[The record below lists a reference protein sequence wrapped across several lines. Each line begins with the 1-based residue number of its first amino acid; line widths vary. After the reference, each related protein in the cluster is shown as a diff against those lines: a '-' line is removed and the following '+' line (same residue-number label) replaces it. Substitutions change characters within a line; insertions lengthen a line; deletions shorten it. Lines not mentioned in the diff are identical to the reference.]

1 MSIFLIQ
8 MMQNINQHEDL
19 SNTIERVL
27 KIQYSQVYNANK
39 QTSIYDAFAIAFN
52 GLKNQ
57 RKMCFLP
64 IYSRIFKD

>member
-27 KIQYSQVYNANK
+27 KIQYSQGYNANK
-39 QTSIYDAFAIAFN
+39 QVFMM
-52 GLKNQ
+52 
-57 RKMCFLP
+57 RLP
-64 IYSRIFKD
+64 

>member
-27 KIQYSQVYNANK
+27 KIQYSQGYNANK
-39 QTSIYDAFAIAFN
+39 QTSIYDAFAIAFS
-52 GLKNQ
+52 GLKSH